1 MESTITLFTFVLL
14 AIVLVL
20 ANMEH
25 YHRAFRWITL
35 AALVTMN
42 LIMLMLGV
50 ASFAF
55 TTENASQMGFSGDA
69 AAALGTFFRAM
80 GITGLLAFLP
90 LIPPVRRLLARFIPI
105 NPASVLH
112 TAALVYAIYLAGT
125 GIGQQPLMSNP
136 EVMGGLG
143 ETGGV
148 GAATLWTQTL
158 GMVLVAVSGVGL
170 FTRRILRETAQ
181 RLGLVMPTL
190 RQVLL
195 GLGAIVGLFALQVA
209 VSYLWSLFDPAG
221 MAQID
226 EASNLLL
233 GNLTGLS
240 GAFTIGMAAAL
251 GEEMLFRGAMLP
263 PFRLALTSILFTIIH
278 SQYALSPATLLVLM
292 IAVVLGLIRNRTN
305 LTIAILVHFGYNFLS
320 VILAGMGQ

>member
-25 YHRAFRWITL
+25 YHRAFHWLTL
-35 AALVTMN
+35 AALVVMN
-42 LIMLMLGV
+42 LLMLLLGLV
-50 ASFAF
+50 SFGF
-55 TTENASQMGFSGDA
+55 TTETASQMGMSGEA
-69 AAALGTFFRAM
+69 AAVMGDFFRTM
-80 GITGLLAFLP
+80 GITGLLAFVP

-112 TAALVYAIYLAGT
+112 TAALVYAVYLVGT

-136 EVMGGLG
+136 EVMGSVG
-143 ETGGV
+143 ETGGI
-148 GAATLWTQTL
+148 GAAALWAQTL

-170 FTRRILRETAQ
+170 FTRRNLRETAQ
-181 RLGLVMPTL
+181 RLGLAVPTL

-195 GLGAIVGLFALQVA
+195 GLGAIVGLFILQIA
-209 VSYLWSLFDPAG
+209 VSYLWSLLDPAG

-263 PFRLALTSILFTIIH
+263 AFRLTLTSILFTIIH
-278 SQYALSPATLLVLM
+278 SQYALSPATLLILM
-292 IAVVLGLIRNRTN
+292 IAVVLGLIRYRTN

-320 VILAGMGQ
+320 VLLAGLGK